1 MSMSPPPI
9 ADGLV
14 ALRICSNGLPLDD
27 RWQLIAADIR
37 SAINELPRARLV
49 IGDGDPVTGF
59 PASESDALAP
69 GATIDIAL
77 GYANDTAPLFSGTIR
92 RQGIEIGEGR
102 TRLIVEAVDH
112 AAAMAAS
119 RSAAIFEAM
128 PDSDLIAR
136 LIQTNGLSA
145 LVTATGT
152 VRPGTVQFHA
162 SDWELMLSLA
172 RDNGLVVIPGDG
184 AVTVAAPD
192 RNQSP
197 AFSLSYGDTIVSF
210 HADCDEVEV
219 DPLARVRGEIVFQGT
234 ALARPGTLIELAG
247 LGKRFDG
254 NAYVAGVD
262 HHIAEGDW
270 KTTAHIG
277 LSPGWSPG
285 WSDVA
290 PTPGADAAVDIA
302 WTASLLTGVVR
313 RTDDPD
319 GAGRV
324 EIGLPAVDGE
334 SGIWARCGSFY
345 ASNGG
350 GALFL
355 PEVAD
360 EVLVGFLDDDPRQPV
375 VLGSLYSQAN
385 PPPWEPGATNDR
397 KAIVTRSRLRIEL
410 FEDAKAIEIATPGGQ
425 RIRIDDSTGTIL
437 LADANGDRLA
447 MDRSGIAIDS
457 ASALR
462 IATAGDVAIVA
473 NGTLSLT
480 GTLGVKIAGLNID
493 ADAQMRF
500 SAHGDAEAKLTASGE
515 TVVQGAM
522 VMIN

>member
-1 MSMSPPPI
+1 MSMSPPPS

-14 ALRICSNGLPLDD
+14 ALRIRSNGLPLDD
-27 RWQLIAADIR
+27 RWQLIEADIR

-49 IGDGDPVTGF
+49 IGDGDPVAGF
-59 PASESDALAP
+59 PASDSEAFAP

-77 GYANDTAPLFSGTIR
+77 GYGGETAPVFSGVIR
-92 RQGIEIGEGR
+92 RQGIEIGDAR
-102 TRLIVEAVDH
+102 SRLIVEAVDR

-119 RSAAIFEAM
+119 RNAAIFEAM
-128 PDSDLIAR
+128 PDSHLIER
-136 LIQTNGLSA
+136 LIEANGLKA
-145 LVTATGT
+145 VVAATGAI
-152 VRPGTVQFHA
+152 RPGTIQFHA
-162 SDWELMLSLA
+162 SDWELMLSHA
-172 RDNGLVVIPGDG
+172 HDNALVVIAGEG

-192 RNQSP
+192 RDQSP

-210 HADCDEVEV
+210 HADCDEVEAN
-219 DPLARVRGEIVFQGT
+219 PLARIRGEVAFQGT
-234 ALARPGTLIELAG
+234 TLARPGTLIALAG

-277 LSPGWSPG
+277 LSPGWS
-285 WSDVA
+285 
-290 PTPGADAAVDIA
+290 DAAAPAAGVDAPVDIA

-324 EIGLPAVDGE
+324 AIGLPAIDGE
-334 SGIWARCGSFY
+334 TGIWARCGSFY

-355 PEVAD
+355 PEVGD

-375 VLGSLYSQAN
+375 VLGSLYSRAN
-385 PPPWEPGATNDR
+385 PPPWDPSATNDR
-397 KAIVTRSRLRIEL
+397 KAIMTRSRLRIEL
-410 FEDAKAIEIATPGGQ
+410 CEDAKAIEIATPGGQ
-425 RIRIDDSTGTIL
+425 HIRIDDSTGTML
-437 LADANGDRLA
+437 LANANGDRIA
-447 MDRSGIAIDS
+447 MDRHGVAIDS
-457 ASALR
+457 AHALR
-462 IATAGDVAIVA
+462 IDTAGDVAIVA

-480 GTLGVKIAGLNID
+480 GALGVKIAGLNID